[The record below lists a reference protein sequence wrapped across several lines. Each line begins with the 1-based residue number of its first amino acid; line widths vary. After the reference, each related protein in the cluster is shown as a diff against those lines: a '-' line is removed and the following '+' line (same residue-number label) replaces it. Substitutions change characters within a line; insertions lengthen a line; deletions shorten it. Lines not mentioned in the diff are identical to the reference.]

1 MLACNASNLR
11 LLIITLACLVIM
23 QVTGAAPAGA
33 TPKPDALPS
42 AQGQTGA
49 PFRQTATDRS
59 PADRAFLDAFRAQ
72 QSDRLIQFELAARQ
86 VPADHLLADY
96 LGYWRLRLQL
106 RSAGQPEA
114 SLDAA
119 VRAFIRLNPK
129 SIPGDLLRRQWM
141 LKLAERGQWAE
152 MLSHLPHWR
161 RRNDTRVLC
170 RAGQARMML
179 GKAPG
184 SVAMRALQRDRDLGE
199 DCGEFARLLLAREQ
213 IDSSFLRRRLWLA
226 LEVRDWK
233 SVRLLAGLL
242 GSDESQVEQS
252 LKQSLALIQA
262 AVAPVPPANLDDAID
277 RNTLLIALVSHSRP
291 KPSEAAAWM
300 ASAGQRLTP
309 AEQRF
314 VWSQIAASAMRDM
327 IPQAYDYAQKAVA
340 SGAHDI
346 TRRWLARAAL
356 RQQDWRLLDTFIHEM
371 APGTQTQST
380 WVYWRARAMLARG
393 ELNGGQ
399 ALFEQ
404 IAERPGFYGALAAEE
419 LGRPVQL
426 PIQQS
431 PEPGAGEMAAAT
443 RLPGLKRAFKF
454 YDLGLKYRGN
464 REWSLQ
470 LRGLSD
476 RRLLAVAALACQR
489 QLAERCLATAART
502 RKLHDYQLRYM
513 TPFRPTLEPLALSNG
528 LDPAWV
534 YGLIHQ
540 ESRFDIRARSSV
552 GARGLMQI
560 MPSTG
565 RWIAGRLGQQNFET
579 AHLYHFATNV
589 QYGTYYLKTVYDSLN
604 NSALLASAGYNAG
617 PRRPRYWQS
626 TLPDT
631 VDGALFA
638 EIIPFAQTRQYVK
651 KVLLNAAYYGSVF
664 EGKPQSLKTL
674 LGTVPKVPFK
684 PSSIP

>member
-1 MLACNASNLR
+1 MLASFSSNIRHLMV
-11 LLIITLACLVIM
+11 TLVCLGVM
-23 QVTGAAPAGA
+23 SDAGA
-33 TPKPDALPS
+33 RLADVPFKRTPVARS
-42 AQGQTGA
+42 A
-49 PFRQTATDRS
+49 
-59 PADRAFLDAFRAQ
+59 ADLAFLEAFRAQ
-72 QSDRLIQFELAARQ
+72 QRDELITFEAAAGQ
-86 VPADHLLADY
+86 VPADYPLADY
-96 LGYWRLRLQL
+96 LGYWRLRVQL
-106 RSAGQPEA
+106 RSSALPDPSLDRAVHAFIARDPA
-114 SLDAA
+114 SLPA
-119 VRAFIRLNPK
+119 
-129 SIPGDLLRRQWM
+129 DLLRRQWM
-141 LKLAERGQWAE
+141 LKLAERGQWSE
-152 MLSHLPHWR
+152 MLAHLPHWQ

-170 RAGQARMML
+170 RAGQARLML
-179 GKAPG
+179 GRSAG
-184 SVAMRALQRDRDLGE
+184 SAAMRALQRDRDLGE
-199 DCGEFARLLLAREQ
+199 ECGGFARELLARNR
-213 IDSSFLRRRLWLA
+213 IDLDFIRRRLWLA

-233 SVRLLAGLL
+233 SVRLLTEML
-242 GSDESQVEQS
+242 GS
-252 LKQSLALIQA
+252 
-262 AVAPVPPANLDDAID
+262 PPARIEQALERSVSLLQEVALLDSIQLRAGATALQPEPVDPD
-277 RNTLLIALVSHSRP
+277 TLLLALVSHSRP
-291 KPSEAAAWM
+291 KPVEAADWM
-300 ASAGQRLTP
+300 ASVGQRLGP

-470 LRGLSD
+470 LRGVSD